1 MIIGISVDVH
11 LTKAV
16 ATRFSVSI
24 HRRRLGAATLE
35 AQHAGFPRCALRP
48 SELFHQL
55 NDGLPA
61 GGTRPGFDR

>member
-11 LTKAV
+11 LTKTV
-16 ATRFSVSI
+16 ATRFSVLI

-35 AQHAGFPRCALRP
+35 AQRAGFLRCALRP

-61 GGTRPGFDR
+61 GSTGPGFDR